1 MSPLPAPT
9 PGPAHLAAPEQSAVS
24 RHSRHQGRAAGAARG
39 SPGRFTP
46 TCVPGCQTE
55 LPGSLLPHLWTLI
68 WVQAGVC
75 EHPGGDGCGRGRDVP
90 AAGQGACSH
99 GHCEETTPHPRD
111 SLCCPQVWP
120 CRAGW
125 VPPARHG
132 EGFGSGPRQPCVA
145 RGRDTRHGNTS
156 TSGKLCSQEGWI
168 AAGTANNLQVHGGKQ
183 CWRLPNKLPGITT
196 RAWCLC
202 IKAEARASTPTESGQ
217 IIN

>member
-1 MSPLPAPT
+1 MGSRGCQRLSGAFHT
-9 PGPAHLAAPEQSAVS
+9 HLCPWVPD
-24 RHSRHQGRAAGAARG
+24 RAARLSPSPPLDVDLG
-39 SPGRFTP
+39 SGR
-46 TCVPGCQTE
+46 C
-55 LPGSLLPHLWTLI
+55 
-68 WVQAGVC
+68 VC
-75 EHPGGDGCGRGRDVP
+75 EHPGGDGCGCGRDVP

-132 EGFGSGPRQPCVA
+132 EGFGSGPWQPCVA
-145 RGRDTRHGNTS
+145 RGWDTGHGNTS

-202 IKAEARASTPTESGQ
+202 IKAEARASAPTESGQ